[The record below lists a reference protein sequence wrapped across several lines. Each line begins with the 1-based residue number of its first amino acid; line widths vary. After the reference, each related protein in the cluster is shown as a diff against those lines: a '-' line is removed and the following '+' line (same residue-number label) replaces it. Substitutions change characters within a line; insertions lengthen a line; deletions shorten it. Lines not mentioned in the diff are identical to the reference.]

1 MRITYKAQNLYT
13 FLENIDRQQSLRLQD
28 WTDKQKDLEEKHQE
42 CLHSMVAM
50 FPKVGL
56 LPHHLFSEQGQSGG
70 CRVMGNEGSRESLWA
85 GV

>member
-1 MRITYKAQNLYT
+1 MRVTYKAQNFYM
-13 FLENIDRQQSLRLQD
+13 FLENIDHQQSLRLQA

-56 LPHHLFSEQGQSGG
+56 LPRHLFSERGQSGVVG
-70 CRVMGNEGSRESLWA
+70 
-85 GV
+85 